1 MKNILITGGFG
12 YIGSRFL
19 EQYRN
24 EYNFHIIDNLF
35 FDNKNKMNNINNT
48 IKDIRDVD
56 IKDLHNID
64 YVVHLSELSNDP
76 MGEVDKNLTYSINH
90 EGTKK
95 LLDLCKNSNIK
106 KFIYMS
112 SCAVYG
118 KNDNLVNETSDVN
131 PLTTYSKS
139 KMLNEEYIIN
149 SNFNFETVILRNAT
163 VFGYSKNLRID
174 LVINELVYEAF
185 FNSSIV
191 LNSDGTPLRPFVH
204 VGDLVQIIN
213 LIIHSDNH
221 LDKQIINIGSKAL
234 NYSIKE
240 IAINIAN
247 KLDIKNIKYGKK
259 DLDQR
264 SYKVDFSKFEK
275 LFPEYLFNYDLDNGI
290 DELIE
295 NYEEHVFDL
304 NVYRLKKIKYL
315 ISENIVN
322 ERLKF
327 I

>member
-1 MKNILITGGFG
+1 
-12 YIGSRFL
+12 
-19 EQYRN
+19 
-24 EYNFHIIDNLF
+24 
-35 FDNKNKMNNINNT
+35 
-48 IKDIRDVD
+48 
-56 IKDLHNID
+56 
-64 YVVHLSELSNDP
+64 
-76 MGEVDKNLTYSINH
+76 
-90 EGTKK
+90 
-95 LLDLCKNSNIK
+95 
-106 KFIYMS
+106 MS

>member
-1 MKNILITGGFG
+1 MKNILITGGYG

-19 EQYRN
+19 EKYRN
-24 EYNFHIIDNLF
+24 EFNFHIIDNLF
-35 FDNKNKMNNINNT
+35 FENKNKSVNINNT
-48 IKDIRDVD
+48 VKDIRDID

-76 MGEVDKNLTYSINH
+76 MGEVNKNLTYSINH

-95 LLDLCKNSNIK
+95 LLDLCNIANIK

-118 KNDNLVNETSDVN
+118 KNDNFVSEISAVN

-139 KMLNEEYIIN
+139 KILNEEYIIN
-149 SNFNFETVILRNAT
+149 SNFNFETIILRNAT
-163 VFGYSKNLRID
+163 VFGYSKNLRLD

-213 LIIHSDNH
+213 LIIRSDNNM
-221 LDKQIINIGSKAL
+221 DKQIVNVGSKKL

-240 IAINIAN
+240 IAIKIGN
-247 KLDIKNIKYGKK
+247 KLDIKNIAYGKK
-259 DLDQR
+259 DPDQR
-264 SYKVDFSKFEK
+264 SYKVDFSKFERF
-275 LFPEYLFNYDLDNGI
+275 FPEYHFEFDLDNGI
-290 DELIE
+290 DELIK
-295 NYEEHVFDL
+295 NYEVHNFDL
-304 NVYRLKKIKYL
+304 NAYRLKKIKYL
-315 ISENIVN
+315 MGENIVDK
-322 ERLKF
+322 ELKF